1 MVQALIEPTGYK
13 YAAGSLHP
21 AAKGALPSLIVIPTT
36 TSVLPCSGLSRCGL
50 AMMGARGNVGAT
62 ANLDSP
68 CARQRLGFVGRGEE
82 TGSRSNKE
90 TDEEKDEL
98 LRRGLTR
105 KAPYKVCSWPAPRC

>member
-1 MVQALIEPTGYK
+1 VCGGI
-13 YAAGSLHP
+13 LHP

-36 TSVLPCSGLSRCGL
+36 TSVLPCSELSRCGL

-82 TGSRSNKE
+82 TGSDRTKKL
-90 TDEEKDEL
+90 TKKKDEP
-98 LRRGLTR
+98 LRRGLTK
-105 KAPYKVCSWPAPRC
+105 KAPYKWARHVGRVM